1 MSIMLNSVPL
11 KLNVILTLKALQDIY
26 LNALFDKG
34 WLAFY
39 QTCIGLLKVYQ
50 SKILKRHDFESI
62 IGQLKQVRP
71 GGDHLIQSCQASAV
85 RRVTTNGNEY
95 SLNSISSV
103 LDMSSA
109 SITMDNQ
116 ACVKLEEKF
125 EHLWTH
131 ILQTAMTAEWDE
143 TVKRDIST
151 HTQSSSSSS
160 DFSSDSAVAK
170 SEENSKFDINQSLHQ
185 YFFSHKNSLVPGHL

>member
-1 MSIMLNSVPL
+1 
-11 KLNVILTLKALQDIY
+11 
-26 LNALFDKG
+26 
-34 WLAFY
+34 
-39 QTCIGLLKVYQ
+39 
-50 SKILKRHDFESI
+50 
-62 IGQLKQVRP
+62 
-71 GGDHLIQSCQASAV
+71 
-85 RRVTTNGNEY
+85 
-95 SLNSISSV
+95 
-103 LDMSSA
+103 MSSA

-131 ILQTAMTAEWDE
+131 ILQTAMTTEWDE

-160 DFSSDSAVAK
+160 DISSDSAVAK

>member
-1 MSIMLNSVPL
+1 M
-11 KLNVILTLKALQDIY
+11 
-26 LNALFDKG
+26 
-34 WLAFY
+34 
-39 QTCIGLLKVYQ
+39 
-50 SKILKRHDFESI
+50 
-62 IGQLKQVRP
+62 
-71 GGDHLIQSCQASAV
+71 
-85 RRVTTNGNEY
+85 TTNGNEY

-160 DFSSDSAVAK
+160 DISSGDSAVAK
-170 SEENSKFDINQSLHQ
+170 SEENSKFDIN
-185 YFFSHKNSLVPGHL
+185 

>member
-1 MSIMLNSVPL
+1 M
-11 KLNVILTLKALQDIY
+11 
-26 LNALFDKG
+26 
-34 WLAFY
+34 
-39 QTCIGLLKVYQ
+39 
-50 SKILKRHDFESI
+50 
-62 IGQLKQVRP
+62 
-71 GGDHLIQSCQASAV
+71 
-85 RRVTTNGNEY
+85 TTSGNEY

-143 TVKRDIST
+143 SVKRDISN
-151 HTQSSSSSS
+151 HTQLSSSSS
-160 DFSSDSAVAK
+160 DFSSADSAVAK

-185 YFFSHKNSLVPGHL
+185 YFFSHKNSLVPGNL